1 MRNGA
6 RQKGQGRG
14 AWYLAAI
21 LSVSAAALN
30 VGPAFAGAPAQ
41 AIQETR
47 SAISQIVHD
56 PDLRGPG
63 MREERR
69 RRLNDV
75 VGERLSY
82 EEMSRRVLGA
92 EWQRL
97 NDEERGEFIRAFR
110 MLLCNMYAHKIEDY
124 GGEPMEIIGERL
136 DNGIAEVRARMA
148 ARKSNMVV
156 DFRLV
161 NRDGEWRVFDILTDG
176 ISLVNNY
183 RQQFQRVLHSASYPE
198 LLQKLRDA
206 TDRSTAAFARY

>member
-1 MRNGA
+1 
-6 RQKGQGRG
+6 
-14 AWYLAAI
+14 LA
-21 LSVSAAALN
+21 VSAAVVDVA
-30 VGPAFAGAPAQ
+30 PASAGAPAQ

-47 SAISQIVHD
+47 SAISQILHD
-56 PDLRGPG
+56 ADLRAPA

-97 NDEERGEFIRAFR
+97 NDDERGEFIRVFR

-124 GGEPMEIIGERL
+124 GGEPMEIVGEHQ
-136 DNGIAEVRARMA
+136 DNGIAEVRAKMA
-148 ARKSNMVV
+148 ARKSNMVL

-183 RQQFQRVLHSASYPE
+183 RQQFQRVLRSASYPE